1 MSAVVWKNETRIYR
15 KNEAYYEK
23 TDGDKRA
30 LVDMLDKSGVLDRL
44 LEGKHVLLSAYHT
57 RSFAAPDM
65 TYIHRYGMRVT
76 EVDKRF
82 GEFLEDGGT
91 INFGPPDTV
100 RPRGL

>member
-1 MSAVVWKNETRIYR
+1 MPTTVWKNETRIYR
-15 KNEAYYEK
+15 ENEAYYEEN
-23 TDGDKRA
+23 DGGKRA

-65 TYIHRYGMRVT
+65 TYIHKYGMRVT

-100 RPRGL
+100 RPGGL